1 MTVLPAPSVGAFVD
15 PVGTSVFVSAVR
27 WIEAVLMGPVATSI
41 AVMAVASVGLLML
54 SGRVN
59 IRRGTSVILGCFILF
74 GAATIAQGLRGA
86 ASAVTGGGSNPPVN
100 VVPPGPQSMLAPPPP
115 EEPVE
120 VTDPYA
126 GASFR
131 R

>member
-1 MTVLPAPSVGAFVD
+1 MTVLPAPSVDAFVD
-15 PVGTSVFVSAVR
+15 PVGTSVFVSAAR

-59 IRRGTSVILGCFILF
+59 IRRGASVILGCFILF

-86 ASAVTGGGSNPPVN
+86 ASAVTRGGSSQPVN
-100 VVPPGPQSMLAPPPP
+100 VIAPTPQVVLEPPS

-120 VTDPYA
+120 VMDPYA

>member
-15 PVGTSVFVSAVR
+15 PVGSSVFLSAAR
-27 WIEAVLMGPVATSI
+27 WIESVLMGPVATSI

-59 IRRGTSVILGCFILF
+59 IRRGASVILGCFILF

-86 ASAVTGGGSNPPVN
+86 ASAVAGSGASQPVN
-100 VVPPGPQSMLAPPPP
+100 VVPPAPQVVLAPPP
-115 EEPVE
+115 EEPIE